1 VNYLSV
7 EQVSKSYGIKVLF
20 RGISYGIQQG
30 QKIALVARNG
40 TGKTSL
46 LKIMAGKDQPDE
58 GQVVVRNSIRI
69 GYLEQ
74 SPGFNGKDTV
84 MQALFAQDNEVM
96 AAIRS
101 YEQALQHYEANKS
114 DENYAVLT
122 QCMQQMDRWQAWD
135 LEARIRQ
142 ILAKLNIHDVDAL
155 IETLSGGQLKR
166 VALAGVLISQP
177 DLLILDEPT
186 NHLDIDMIEW
196 LEDYL
201 TAPGITLFMVT
212 HDRYFLDNVCT
223 DIIEL
228 DGGKMYQYHGNYA
241 YFLEKKADR
250 ESASLSEVDKAR
262 NIYYRELEWVRKM
275 PKARG
280 TKSKSRLDAFEEI
293 REKAFSLRKQKEI
306 EINMR
311 MKRMGN
317 KILEVIKVSKR
328 FGDRKLFEK
337 FSYSFRKGERI
348 GIVGNNGTG
357 KSTFLKLITSQIAPD
372 EGKVVV
378 GDTIEF
384 GYYGQQGIQINDD
397 KRVIEVIREIAEVIE
412 VDKSA
417 RITASQML
425 TRFDFPPEVQY
436 TPVGKLSGGEKRRLY
451 LLTVLLRNPN
461 FLILDEPTNDLD
473 ILTLQKLEEY
483 LENYQGCII
492 IVSHDRYFLDR
503 LVDQIFVFK
512 GNGEVEIFGGS
523 YTEYRLKQELQEK
536 NTVKEEQ
543 KSHQKEVQALGKEKK
558 KLSYKEKLEFE
569 QIEKELPLLEKEK
582 SAIEAQLMNQAAD
595 HQKLTE
601 LTTRLS
607 ELTALIEQK
616 TDRWLELSEWAG

>member
-1 VNYLSV
+1 MNYLSV
-7 EQVSKSYGIKVLF
+7 EQVSKSYGTKELF
-20 RGISYGIQQG
+20 RGISFGIQQG

-40 TGKTSL
+40 SGKTTL
-46 LKIMAGKDQPDE
+46 LKIMAGKEHPDE
-58 GQVVVRNSIRI
+58 GKVVLRNGIRI

-74 SPGFNGKDTV
+74 SPVFNGKDTV

-96 AAIRS
+96 AAIRN
-101 YEQALQHYEANKS
+101 YEQALKQYEIDKS
-114 DENYAVLT
+114 DENYSVLT
-122 QCMQQMDRWQAWD
+122 RCMQQMDQWQAWD
-135 LEARIRQ
+135 LEAELRE
-142 ILAKLNIHDVDAL
+142 ILAKLNIHDVEAP

-166 VALAGVLISQP
+166 VALAGVLIIRP

-201 TAPGITLFMVT
+201 AASGITLFMVT

-223 DIIEL
+223 DIYEL

-250 ESASLSEVDKAR
+250 ESALLSEIEKAR
-262 NIYYRELEWVRKM
+262 NIYFRELEWVRKM

-280 TKSKSRLDAFEEI
+280 TKSKSRLDAFEDI
-293 REKAFSLRKQKEI
+293 REKAFSLRKHKEM

-328 FGDRKLFEK
+328 YGERKLFEK
-337 FSYSFRKGERI
+337 FTYSFRKGERI
-348 GIVGNNGTG
+348 GIVGHNGSG
-357 KSTFLKLITSQIAPD
+357 KSTFLKLITSQITPD
-372 EGKVVV
+372 EGKVIV

-397 KRVIEVIREIAEVIE
+397 KRVIEVIREIADVIE

-417 RITASQML
+417 RVTASQML

-436 TPVGKLSGGEKRRLY
+436 TPVAKLSGGEKRRLY

-483 LENYQGCII
+483 LESYQGCII

-523 YTEYRLKQELQEK
+523 YTEYRLKLELQEK
-536 NTVKEEQ
+536 SYEKQDVKNESSKPQ
-543 KSHQKEVQALGKEKK
+543 VPVKDKK
-558 KLSYKEKLEFE
+558 RLSYKEKLEFE
-569 QIEKELPLLEKEK
+569 QIEKELILLEKEK
-582 SAIEAQLMNQAAD
+582 SAIEAQLMNHVYD
-595 HQKLTE
+595 HQVLAE

-607 ELTALIEQK
+607 EITMLIDHK
-616 TDRWLELSEWAG
+616 TDRWLELSEWAE

>member
-1 VNYLSV
+1 MNYLSV

-20 RGISYGIQQG
+20 SGISFGIQQG

-40 TGKTSL
+40 SGKTSL
-46 LKIMAGKDQPDE
+46 LKIMAGKDLPDD

-74 SPGFNGKDTV
+74 SPFFNGKDTV
-84 MQALFAQDNEVM
+84 LQALFAQDNEVM
-96 AAIRS
+96 AAIRN
-101 YEQALQHYEANKS
+101 YEQALKRYESNKT
-114 DENYAVLT
+114 DENYAELI
-122 QCMQQMDRWQAWD
+122 QYMQQMDLWQAWD
-135 LEARIRQ
+135 LEAKVRQ
-142 ILAKLNIHDVDAL
+142 ILAKLNIHDVDSP

-201 TAPGITLFMVT
+201 ATPGITLFMVT

-223 DIIEL
+223 DIFEL

-250 ESASLSEVDKAR
+250 ESAALSEVDKAR
-262 NIYYRELEWVRKM
+262 NLYSRELEWVRKM

-280 TKSKSRLDAFEEI
+280 TKSKSRLDKFEEI
-293 REKAFSLRKQKEI
+293 REKAFSLRKHKEI
-306 EINMR
+306 EINLR

-317 KILEVIKVSKR
+317 KILEVMKVSKR

-337 FSYSFRKGERI
+337 FTYSFRKGERI
-348 GIVGNNGTG
+348 GIVGSNGSG
-357 KSTFLKLITSQIAPD
+357 KSTFLKLITSQLPPD
-372 EGKVVV
+372 EGKIII

-384 GYYGQQGIQINDD
+384 GYYGQQGFQINDD

-436 TPVGKLSGGEKRRLY
+436 SPVGKLSGGEKRRLY

-483 LENYQGCII
+483 LETFQGCII
-492 IVSHDRYFLDR
+492 IVSHDRYFLDK

-512 GNGEVEIFGGS
+512 GDGKVEIFGGS
-523 YTEYRLKQELQEK
+523 YTEYRLKQELEDKNLEK
-536 NTVKEEQ
+536 EALPSTLHVEQ
-543 KSHQKEVQALGKEKK
+543 ILGKEKK

-569 QIEKELPLLEKEK
+569 QIEKELPLLENEK
-582 SAIEAQLMNQAAD
+582 SSIEAQLMQPMLD
-595 HQKLTE
+595 HQKLLE

-607 ELTALIEQK
+607 ELTALIDQK
-616 TDRWLELSEWAG
+616 TDRWLELSEWTG

>member
-7 EQVSKSYGIKVLF
+7 EQVSKSYGIKELF
-20 RGISYGIQQG
+20 SRITFGIQQG

-40 TGKTSL
+40 YGKSSL
-46 LKIMAGKDQPDE
+46 LKIMAGKDHPDE
-58 GQVVVRNSIRI
+58 GNVVIRNGIRI

-74 SPGFNGKDTV
+74 APVFNGNDTV
-84 MQALFAQDNEVM
+84 MQALFAQDNDVM
-96 AAIRS
+96 AAIRN
-101 YEQALQHYEANKS
+101 YEQALHQYEIHKS
-114 DENYAVLT
+114 DENYLVLT
-122 QCMQQMDRWQAWD
+122 RCMQQIDQWQAWD
-135 LEARIRQ
+135 LEARVRQ
-142 ILAKLNIHDVDAL
+142 ILAKLNIHDVESK

-166 VALAGVLISQP
+166 VALAGILINQP

-201 TAPGITLFMVT
+201 SAPGITLFMVT

-223 DIIEL
+223 DIYEL
-228 DGGKMYQYHGNYA
+228 DGGKLYQYHGNYA
-241 YFLEKKADR
+241 YFLEKKAYR
-250 ESASLSEVDKAR
+250 ESALLSEVDKTR
-262 NIYYRELEWVRKM
+262 NIYFRELEWVRKM

-280 TKSKSRLDAFEEI
+280 TKSKSRLDAFEDI
-293 REKAFSLRKQKEI
+293 REKAFSLRKQKEM

-328 FGDRKLFEK
+328 YGERKLFEK
-337 FSYSFRKGERI
+337 FTYSFRKGERI
-348 GIVGNNGTG
+348 GIVGHNGSG
-357 KSTFLKLITSQIAPD
+357 KSTFLKLITSQITPD

-384 GYYGQQGIQINDD
+384 GYYSQQGLQINDE
-397 KRVIEVIREIAEVIE
+397 KRVIEVIREIADVIE

-417 RITASQML
+417 RVTASQML

-483 LENYQGCII
+483 LESYQGCII

-512 GNGEVEIFGGS
+512 GDGEVEIFGGS
-523 YTEYRLKQELQEK
+523 YTEYRLKQELKEK
-536 NTVKEEQ
+536 SSVKEDV
-543 KSHQKEVQALGKEKK
+543 KSESAELQTPVKDKK

-569 QIEKELPLLEKEK
+569 QIEKELPLLEQEK
-582 SAIEAQLMNQAAD
+582 AAIEAQLMNQVTD
-595 HQKLTE
+595 HQKLSD
-601 LTTRLS
+601 LTSRLS
-607 ELTALIEQK
+607 EITALIDHK
-616 TDRWLELSEWAG
+616 TDRWLELSEWTG